1 MKIDKI
7 IDKIISLVW
16 VIVSTVFTLGTA
28 IIALAVSGIFDE
40 ANKITLISI
49 CCFIGGISTIIV
61 QLIIF
66 SYQIH
71 SRTTVLDEVKEHI
84 KRGNNIVSHM
94 SFDNLKSEITN
105 RIENNEVNSIRLICY
120 GTSGFGGLIPD
131 LNNKKPDI
139 KVNMLLCSPDSEL
152 IIYKEDIPLIKNVIG
167 ICKENDKINIV
178 KSLIPPTIRA
188 CVLYDKSKAPIWASI
203 QIYYFENDQKH
214 NSFNY
219 QKFYAVVADE
229 ERNPR
234 LLKEMDKVIKDE
246 YKRLIKFS
254 SEKQGLNENQTKAVL
269 HCSEENK
276 ITKKQ
281 YKKIVTSKRNKITEE
296 QYEKIVTEI
305 DNELA
310 ELVNKGIFRIEQKKK
325 WVRTTEAYV
334 LV

>member
-7 IDKIISLVW
+7 IDKIISLAW

-71 SRTTVLDEVKEHI
+71 SRITVLDDIKEHI

-94 SFDNLKSEITN
+94 SFDNLKPEITN

-139 KVNMLLCSPDSEL
+139 QVNMLLCSPDSEL
-152 IIYKEDIPLIKNVIG
+152 IIYKDQDIPQIKNVIS

-203 QIYYFENDQKH
+203 QTYYFENDKKH

-269 HCSEENK
+269 HCSEENE

-281 YKKIVTSKRNKITEE
+281 YK
-296 QYEKIVTEI
+296 IVTECQCQDTI

-310 ELVNKGIFRIEQKKK
+310 ELVNKGIFKIEQKKK
-325 WVRTTEAYV
+325 WARTTEAYV